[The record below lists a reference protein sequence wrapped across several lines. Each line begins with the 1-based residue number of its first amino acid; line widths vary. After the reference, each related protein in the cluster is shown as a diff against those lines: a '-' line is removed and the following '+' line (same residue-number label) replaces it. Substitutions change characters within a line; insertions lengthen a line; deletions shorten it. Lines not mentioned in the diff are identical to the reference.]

1 MSEAVDPAQVE
12 ENKRIVSSVFLALR
26 EGRFDDAFALMD
38 DEGVHRGGSYPYEP
52 HPLAHFKTKLRLVQE
67 GVHDTPMG
75 FVIENVVAEGDQVVL
90 ELTNDGTF
98 PDGRSYDIVY
108 CFVCR
113 VRDGKVVS
121 MVEYADTKYAADLRP
136 EIFASESP
144 LRASLGEASGQLPVY
159 D

>member
-1 MSEAVDPAQVE
+1 MTQAVGPRQLE
-12 ENKRIVSSVFLALR
+12 ENKRIVSTVFLALR

-38 DEGVHRGGSYPYEP
+38 DGGVHRGGAYPYEP
-52 HPLAHFKTKLRLVQE
+52 HPLEHFKAKLRLVQE

-75 FVIENVVAEGDQVVL
+75 FVIGNVVAEGDQVVL

-98 PDGRSYDIVY
+98 PDGRPYDIAY

-113 VRDGKVVS
+113 VSGGKVVS

-136 EIFASESP
+136 EIFARDSP